1 MLAAFLGASVLA
13 QQLSPRGF
21 ACQRTR
27 FARSNRFAV
36 YGRARLPRPRPR
48 LLAQARGGAWV
59 ARTAPRVRA
68 AALRVCSHGGASR
81 LRADFSLS
89 LRSPRRQAPLFR
101 GFLLAGARRF
111 AFSARAAS
119 RSQTKREF
127 CIIEGSLTGFR
138 PSATPS
144 ISEYSK
150 NRAHIV
156 RSGRAIFLRCLQNL
170 RFVWLRLGFGFCAV
184 RHRALVVLCLFPSF
198 AFLFSLVYAATAPT
212 RDGGR
217 SSVPFLK
224 KKRGFAALFSQKGL
238 TFRRTSAILDLGAYC
253 AGNFPVIRHSP

>member
-1 MLAAFLGASVLA
+1 MRNSCRRAASPVGELASLVQTASRFTGALAFRALAPACLRRRGA
-13 QQLSPRGF
+13 
-21 ACQRTR
+21 
-27 FARSNRFAV
+27 
-36 YGRARLPRPRPR
+36 
-48 LLAQARGGAWV
+48 ARGSLAPP
-59 ARTAPRVRA
+59 PRVRA

-119 RSQTKREF
+119 RSQTKLEF

-184 RHRALVVLCLFPSF
+184 RHRAIVVLCLFPSF

-224 KKRGFAALFSQKGL
+224 KKCGFAALFSQKGL
-238 TFRRTSAILDLGAYC
+238 TSRRTSVILAIGAYC

>member
-1 MLAAFLGASVLA
+1 MRNSCRRAASPVGELASLVQTASRFTGALAFRALAPACLRRHGA
-13 QQLSPRGF
+13 
-21 ACQRTR
+21 
-27 FARSNRFAV
+27 
-36 YGRARLPRPRPR
+36 
-48 LLAQARGGAWV
+48 ARGSLALP
-59 ARTAPRVRA
+59 PRVRA

-81 LRADFSLS
+81 LRADFRFLCA
-89 LRSPRRQAPLFR
+89 RRAGRRPCA
-101 GFLLAGARRF
+101 GAFLLAGARRF

-138 PSATPS
+138 PSAPPS

-217 SSVPFLK
+217 GSIPFLK
-224 KKRGFAALFSQKGL
+224 KQVRLRRPFFSKRVDISPHFCYTGFRRVLCRGFPA
-238 TFRRTSAILDLGAYC
+238 
-253 AGNFPVIRHSP
+253 IRHSP